1 MTDVQK
7 TYEVLKRIA
16 NDYPFKFRREWNKG
30 LEYTDP
36 LVIRTM
42 EEFNDT
48 MYAFGLSPIQI
59 FRLDYNDFEDIDTY
73 FIFDGCRMVSADK
86 IEYLLDWLDYNYDRA
101 FYRWVYNVAFPEFS
115 ITNDATS
122 FYNQYKVKGG
132 EQYDSL

>member
-36 LVIRTM
+36 LVIRNM

-48 MYAFGLSPIQI
+48 INAFGLSPIQV
-59 FRLDYNDFEDIDTY
+59 FRLDYNEFEEIDSY
-73 FIFDGCRMVSADK
+73 FVFDGCRMVSADK

-101 FYRWVYNVAFPEFS
+101 FRTDGYRRTVRIS
-115 ITNDATS
+115 DICS
-122 FYNQYKVKGG
+122 SG
-132 EQYDSL
+132 S

>member
-48 MYAFGLSPIQI
+48 INAFGLSPIQV
-59 FRLDYNDFEDIDTY
+59 FRLDYDNFEDIDFY
-73 FIFDGCRMVSADK
+73 FVFDGYHIYSSDK
-86 IEYLLDWLDYNYDRA
+86 IADLLGWLDVRYDRA
-101 FYRWVYNVAFPEFS
+101 FYRWVYNDAFPEFS
-115 ITNDATS
+115 VTNDEKS
-122 FYNQYKVKGG
+122 FYNQFKVKG
-132 EQYDSL
+132 EE

>member
-132 EQYDSL
+132 E

>member
-48 MYAFGLSPIQI
+48 INAFGLSPIQV
-59 FRLDYNDFEDIDTY
+59 FRLDYDNFEEIDFY
-73 FIFDGCRMVSADK
+73 FVFDGCRMVSADK
-86 IEYLLDWLDYNYDRA
+86 IEDLIDWLEYNYDRA
-101 FYRWVYNVAFPEFS
+101 VYRWVYNVAFPEFS
-115 ITNDATS
+115 VTNDEKS
-122 FYNQYKVKGG
+122 FYNQFKVKG
-132 EQYDSL
+132 E

>member
-7 TYEVLKRIA
+7 TYEALKKIA

-42 EEFNDT
+42 EEFDDT

-59 FRLDYNDFEDIDTY
+59 FRLDYDDFLDTDFY
-73 FIFDGCRMVSADK
+73 FVFDGYHIASSDK
-86 IEYLLDWLDYNYDRA
+86 IADLLGRVEFRYDRA

-115 ITNDATS
+115 VTNDEKS
-122 FYNQYKVKGG
+122 FYNQLNVKGG
-132 EQYDSL
+132 K